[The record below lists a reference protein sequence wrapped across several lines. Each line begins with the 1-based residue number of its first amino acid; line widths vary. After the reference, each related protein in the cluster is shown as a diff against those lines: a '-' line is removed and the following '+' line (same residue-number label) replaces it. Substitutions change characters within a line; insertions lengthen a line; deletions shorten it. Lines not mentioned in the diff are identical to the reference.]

1 MTQSCLHLVEH
12 TSLLQQLSK
21 KGRWQQAW
29 DSQAHLSTRRIHGD
43 QMSCTS
49 LLKSLRHPGRW
60 DLALSFCSKLG
71 HTAVRVNKFVCNA
84 LISTCTNLNA
94 WQFGLAAL
102 ICMGILR
109 IHQDTISYNT
119 VAWPRLPYSS
129 GASDVLPVTIV
140 IVVAEMALLL
150 PGQAAG
156 TTCNL
161 QQELCGAER
170 HYPHHAEASRGLSRS
185 TAILGQLQGK
195 AWSAKEKHLEGN
207 ARTVPYGTLVPHS
220 QCLPSSKQLNCKGR
234 G

>member
-21 KGRWQQAW
+21 KGRWQQAL

-71 HTAVRVNKFVCNA
+71 HTAVRVNQFVCNA
-84 LISTCTNLNA
+84 LIQYLHQLECMAVRAGRTDLHGHPPYPPGYHQLQYS
-94 WQFGLAAL
+94 GLAAL
-102 ICMGILR
+102 ALLQRSFRHSPC
-109 IHQDTISYNT
+109 HY
-119 VAWPRLPYSS
+119 
-129 GASDVLPVTIV
+129 IV

-170 HYPHHAEASRGLSRS
+170 HYPHHAEASRGRSRS

-195 AWSAKEKHLEGN
+195 AWSAKEKASGRKCQDCTIRYSCTPL
-207 ARTVPYGTLVPHS
+207 TM
-220 QCLPSSKQLNCKGR
+220 PSVIQTAQLQR
-234 G
+234 